1 MHSGLASCL
10 PKFPSHSLFSEP
22 FTLWLEIQNWQK
34 MIELHFLGVTRCR
47 YWRRNSWSGTGGLQ
61 LYLAKDGSVRFD
73 SQPGQVKIQKSL
85 FLVLGYHPTISFYYP
100 LLFSSPDPHSFSY
113 LATSE
118 RWWLRRD
125 SDQITS
131 TPSSG
136 GLRTAHHESWESDTV
151 EKIFHQFVERD
162 AHGRGVVTSC
172 ITNLTL

>member
-100 LLFSSPDPHSFSY
+100 LLFFFLTHILSVIWR
-113 LATSE
+113 LQ
-118 RWWLRRD
+118 R
-125 SDQITS
+125 
-131 TPSSG
+131 G
-136 GLRTAHHESWESDTV
+136 GDWEEIVIRSLQLPPVVDRGPPTMDHE
-151 EKIFHQFVERD
+151 
-162 AHGRGVVTSC
+162 
-172 ITNLTL
+172 NLTQ